1 MIHRDSQTNQ
11 RKPHVSATRTAPPKP
26 QQHRHQTGPFPL
38 RLPPEV
44 KAAAEA
50 KAKAE
55 ERSLNWTLTNL
66 IKQALGLKEPS
77 P

>member
-1 MIHRDSQTNQ
+1 M
-11 RKPHVSATRTAPPKP
+11 SATRSALPKS
-26 QQHRHQTGPFPL
+26 QRDRHQPGPFPL

-44 KAAAEA
+44 RAAAEA
-50 KAKAE
+50 MAKAE
-55 ERSLNWTLTNL
+55 ERSLNWTLSNL

>member
-1 MIHRDSQTNQ
+1 M
-11 RKPHVSATRTAPPKP
+11 SATRSAATKP
-26 QQHRHQTGPFPL
+26 QQDRHQAAPFPL

-50 KAKAE
+50 KAKAD
-55 ERSLNWTLTNL
+55 ERSLNWTLSDL

>member
-1 MIHRDSQTNQ
+1 M
-11 RKPHVSATRTAPPKP
+11 SATRAATPKP
-26 QQHRHQTGPFPL
+26 QHDRPQVGPFPL

-44 KAAAEA
+44 RAAAEA
-50 KAKAE
+50 KARAD
-55 ERSLNWTLTNL
+55 ERSLNWTLSNL

>member
-1 MIHRDSQTNQ
+1 M
-11 RKPHVSATRTAPPKP
+11 SATRTAIPKP
-26 QQHRHQTGPFPL
+26 QQDRQQVGPFPL

-50 KAKAE
+50 KARAD
-55 ERSLNWTLTNL
+55 ERSLNWTLSNL

>member
-1 MIHRDSQTNQ
+1 M
-11 RKPHVSATRTAPPKP
+11 SATRAAAPKP
-26 QQHRHQTGPFPL
+26 QQDRHQTTPFPL

-50 KAKAE
+50 KARAD
-55 ERSLNWTLTNL
+55 ERSLNWTLSDL